1 MEIGPFAP
9 SDMTGIE
16 EILQTRGVKFEAFV
30 DVEEKERLLEEY
42 RKSVHYNPKYGGQLD
57 MKIVYLEIA
66 DSDFEKIQDVMEKYG
81 VVPVSDG
88 SFELGED

>member
-9 SDMTGIE
+9 SDMTSLE
-16 EILQTRGVKFEAFV
+16 EILETRGIKFEAFV

-42 RKSVHYNPKYGGQLD
+42 RKSVHYNPKYNGQLD